1 MNKHLKN
8 KFIKSNSFNI
18 GNQNKFNKTFKKLF
32 DNPIN
37 KDKNKNKIT
46 PEFENFEN
54 IHFIKN
60 PNIDKEIEALHDR
73 HINDE
78 IFTNAVKNLSY
89 DNRKDIL
96 IRGVNKKQTIY
107 GMNLKSDKI
116 LKKESFILK
125 NYFPIYLPD
134 ILAKNRKKQ
143 NKKAHYSKNIVKTL
157 NNKLFSLFS
166 QDSMRPLG
174 SLDFNLFEKKFE
186 EEVKSYQLSKI
197 IQLNNMM
204 HNNNNIIMLNNLEDI
219 EKKNFEDNIGC
230 GQLFF
235 IRENNFNEKEINEKL
250 ESNKLKLDLKIKEKK
265 KSKDINIFNKSKF
278 VKKKKNKEVYS
289 LFNKKDLKKSKEIY
303 NDEEGI
309 TNFELK
315 IYYCQNLSTGNK
327 NKEEFEGIN
336 QDSFLQILSINGN
349 KKFHLFGIMDGHGI
363 NGHIISKYVSRFIE
377 EFFISET
384 TKKILNNCK
393 NNEEIYALMTN
404 KNYFFINNLIS
415 ECHKSLI
422 NNTQYDCK
430 FSGCACLLIFLIG
443 NKLICANI
451 GDGRAILL
459 EKTELL
465 QLSIEQTLK
474 DPEELK
480 RIINKGGKIN
490 KIKNKIILDMK
501 EIDNFEI
508 SRTIGDKD
516 LKDIGIIYEPVISE
530 YELSKKSRF
539 LIMGTKGFW
548 KGLTNEKAAIQVNK
562 SIKLN
567 NPLDCCRLL
576 EKKAED
582 NIFKSSS
589 YRDDMTIIVIIF
601 EETDNNFIKNAVYK

>member
-250 ESNKLKLDLKIKEKK
+250 ESNKLKSDLKIKEKK
-265 KSKDINIFNKSKF
+265 RAKTLIYLIN
-278 VKKKKNKEVYS
+278 
-289 LFNKKDLKKSKEIY
+289 
-303 NDEEGI
+303 
-309 TNFELK
+309 
-315 IYYCQNLSTGNK
+315 QNL
-327 NKEEFEGIN
+327 
-336 QDSFLQILSINGN
+336 
-349 KKFHLFGIMDGHGI
+349 
-363 NGHIISKYVSRFIE
+363 
-377 EFFISET
+377 
-384 TKKILNNCK
+384 
-393 NNEEIYALMTN
+393 
-404 KNYFFINNLIS
+404 
-415 ECHKSLI
+415 
-422 NNTQYDCK
+422 
-430 FSGCACLLIFLIG
+430 
-443 NKLICANI
+443 
-451 GDGRAILL
+451 
-459 EKTELL
+459 
-465 QLSIEQTLK
+465 
-474 DPEELK
+474 
-480 RIINKGGKIN
+480 
-490 KIKNKIILDMK
+490 
-501 EIDNFEI
+501 
-508 SRTIGDKD
+508 
-516 LKDIGIIYEPVISE
+516 
-530 YELSKKSRF
+530 
-539 LIMGTKGFW
+539 
-548 KGLTNEKAAIQVNK
+548 
-562 SIKLN
+562 
-567 NPLDCCRLL
+567 
-576 EKKAED
+576 
-582 NIFKSSS
+582 
-589 YRDDMTIIVIIF
+589 
-601 EETDNNFIKNAVYK
+601 